1 MCRWFLFYSNNKL
14 IMKDLLCKPSNSLI
28 KQSYKKPYSPL
39 LEEPNNRDHEINVD
53 GFGIGWYFDNNLE
66 PCKYLGLKPPWN
78 DINLINIS
86 KFIKTHLLFGHI
98 RAIKPF
104 SKSIVHEYNCHPFT
118 YKNFMFMHNGDISNF
133 NLFKKTVVTY
143 LKDDVYSKIRGNTDS
158 EFCFAIFLNLLK
170 DKYYKNGGYLP
181 PYYFKQLILRLIK
194 KIYHF
199 SIKNDKNAS
208 LSLNF
213 ACTDGKTIICTRFLN
228 FNNEEP
234 PSLYY
239 YKKNNNVIV
248 SSEPIEY
255 EDHNWNLLKKNHILI
270 LKKNLNI
277 SIEEILI

>member
-1 MCRWFLFYSNNKL
+1 MCRWFLFYSHNKI
-14 IMKDLLCKPSNSLI
+14 IMKDLLCKPNNSLI

-39 LEEPNNRDHEINVD
+39 LNVPNNRDHEINVD
-53 GFGIGWYFDNNLE
+53 GFGIGWYFDNNIE

-104 SKSIVHEYNCHPFT
+104 SNSIVHEYNCHPFS
-118 YKNFMFMHNGDISNF
+118 YKNFLFMHNGDISNF
-133 NLFKKTVVTY
+133 SSFKKSVVTY
-143 LKDDVYSKIRGNTDS
+143 LNDDVYSKIRGNTDS
-158 EFCFAIFLNLLK
+158 EFCFAIFLNMLK
-170 DKYYKNGGYLP
+170 KKFYNNGGYLP
-181 PYYFKQLILRLIK
+181 PQYFKHLVLRVIK

-199 SIKNDKNAS
+199 SIKNDINSS

-213 ACTDGKTIICTRFLN
+213 AFTDGRTIICTRFLN
-228 FNNEEP
+228 KKNEEP

-239 YKKNNNVIV
+239 YKKNNNVII

-255 EDHNWNLLKKNHILI
+255 EDPDWNLLDKNNLI
-270 LKKNLNI
+270 IIKKNLKI
-277 SIEEILI
+277 SIEPVLI